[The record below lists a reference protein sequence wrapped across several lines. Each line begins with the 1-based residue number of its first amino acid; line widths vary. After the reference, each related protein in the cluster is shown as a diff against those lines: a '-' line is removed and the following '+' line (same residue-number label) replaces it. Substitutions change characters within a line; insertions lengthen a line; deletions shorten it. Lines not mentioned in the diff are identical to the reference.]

1 MIRKLSSISLKQT
14 GLALLLTGS
23 FAAASWMA
31 PAAHA
36 ASEAIYISNSSYF
49 TLNQAALSSS
59 SLQFSVLVHNGESQS
74 IDFNQYGVRV
84 TDQAGHSY
92 TAKLSEKKSASVLP
106 GQDQSFRFYAN
117 LPAGETAAQLKV
129 DVFRWDFGKADFMNH
144 LGELPV
150 SSVVQEGQVKV
161 PEQIINLHALDS
173 TLSNDASIAF
183 QLGQSVRVTEN
194 GKWYMYTQVSA
205 KNLGSSSVKLPS
217 GLQVRLVDANGLKY
231 TSTVA
236 SGSDTTF
243 LPNQSDTMTLK
254 TLVSRQMPTSGLTL
268 EYYYLNQS
276 EDVSLGTLSLNASL
290 QTAALGTKQVYAG
303 QQEGELVTVK
313 ANTSTYSIQADG
325 VHVQTVVTLSND
337 GEAIASVPSFS
348 ASYQFGD
355 AGTSV
360 TSTDNSARSGYLA
373 PKETAS
379 YYFNATLPTGVDPNA
394 AQLVLWQ
401 TASAGSSGSSAS
413 GSTASTSSGGT
424 GSGSTGAVAG
434 SSASSTS
441 TTSSSG
447 AAATGQMPV
456 AVFLLKGAS
465 EAQSG
470 FTTAVNYELG
480 SKLIFNNSSVVNKN
494 LDVSLVE
501 LHAHENDDLGY
512 KTAVAKYKI
521 TNNGTSTIALPE
533 LQNELI
539 DSKGNTYTGSRQSA
553 VATQITPGSSYVVS
567 YSYLLPNKTQ
577 SDDETFA
584 LNVYDDKSV
593 SEGNVSVGTYRVAL
607 QKETESDTLALYP
620 FSLKVNDS
628 SISWL
633 YNSGT
638 YSYQLNLDLDIAHE
652 DQVIIDSNFSKIEFD
667 MVDSLGR
674 IVGTQTA
681 TLTGTGKLTSGKQK
695 VVVTGLKNEQ
705 VDSGVVVNMYEVIET
720 PNGTAKR
727 LIKQFH

>member
-1 MIRKLSSISLKQT
+1 MIRNLSSISLKHMS
-14 GLALLLTGS
+14 LALLLTGS
-23 FAAASWMA
+23 LGAASWVA
-31 PAAHA
+31 PAAYA
-36 ASEAIYISNSSYF
+36 ASEAVYISNSSYF

-59 SLQFSVLVHNGESQS
+59 SLQFSVLLHNGESQS

-84 TDQAGHSY
+84 TDQTGRSY
-92 TAKLSEKKSASVLP
+92 TAKLSEKKSASVSP

-117 LPAGETAAQLKV
+117 LPAGETADQLKV

-144 LGELPV
+144 LGDLPV
-150 SSVVQEGQVKV
+150 SSIVQEGQVKV

-173 TLSNDASIAF
+173 TLSNDASVAF

-236 SGSDTTF
+236 NGSDTTF

-254 TLVSRQMPTSGLTL
+254 TLVSRQMPTSGLSL

-276 EDVSLGTLSLNASL
+276 EDVSLGMLSLNASL
-290 QTAALGTKQVYAG
+290 QTAALGTKQIYAG
-303 QQEGELVTVK
+303 QQEGEQVTVK
-313 ANTSTYSIQADG
+313 ANTSTYSIQDDG

-379 YYFNATLPTGVDPNA
+379 YYFNAILPTGVDPNA

-401 TASAGSSGSSAS
+401 KANTGSTSSSGSSAS
-413 GSTASTSSGGT
+413 GSAASTSNGGTSSGTATT
-424 GSGSTGAVAG
+424 GSGASTTG
-434 SSASSTS
+434 SSS
-441 TTSSSG
+441 
-447 AAATGQMPV
+447 AAATTGQMPV
-456 AVFLLKGAS
+456 AVFQLKGAS

-470 FTTAVNYELG
+470 FITAVNYELG

-501 LHAHENDDLGY
+501 LHALENDDLGY

-521 TNNGTSTIALPE
+521 TNNGTSTLALPE

-567 YSYLLPNKTQ
+567 YSYLLPNKTE

-638 YSYQLNLDLDIAHE
+638 YSYQLNLDLDITHE

-695 VVVTGLKNEQ
+695 VVVSGLKDEQ

>member
-23 FAAASWMA
+23 LAAAPSMA

-59 SLQFSVLVHNGESQS
+59 SLQFSVLLHNGESQS

-117 LPAGETAAQLKV
+117 LPAGETADQLKV
-129 DVFRWDFGKADFMNH
+129 DVFRWDFSKADFMNH
-144 LGELPV
+144 LGDLPV
-150 SSVVQEGQVKV
+150 SSVVQEGQIKV

-173 TLSNDASIAF
+173 TLSNDASVAF

-205 KNLGSSSVKLPS
+205 KNLGTSSVKLPS

-231 TSTVA
+231 TATVA

-290 QTAALGTKQVYAG
+290 QTAALGTKQAYAG
-303 QQEGELVTVK
+303 QQEGEQVTVK

-325 VHVQTVVTLSND
+325 VHVQTVVTLSNE

-401 TASAGSSGSSAS
+401 TANTGSSSGSS
-413 GSTASTSSGGT
+413 STASTSSGGAASGTATT
-424 GSGSTGAVAG
+424 GSGAGASA
-434 SSASSTS
+434 SSASTS
-441 TTSSSG
+441 NSSG
-447 AAATGQMPV
+447 AAATSKMPV

-480 SKLIFNNSSVVNKN
+480 SKLIFNNNAVVNKN
-494 LDVSLVE
+494 LDVSLME

-521 TNNGTSTIALPE
+521 TNNGTSTLALPE

-553 VATQITPGSSYVVS
+553 AATQITPGSSYVVS

-577 SDDETFA
+577 TDDETFA

-593 SEGNVSVGTYRVAL
+593 SEGNVSIGTYRVAL

-638 YSYQLNLDLDIAHE
+638 YSYQLNLDLDITHE